1 MNTTSI
7 DGLQKSAPLK
17 LGGRLLA
24 AARRRGLLDRWLLL
38 AVVLGFGL
46 GVQGLGWG
54 RYDCLNV
61 DAMAFRN
68 IFSKNRP
75 PMHPGEFLKPPF
87 YTYVNHF
94 AARLPAMAISGSLF
108 WKEKKERN
116 ELYFQLR
123 LFLARSLNLVL
134 FAATV
139 VMVFWVVRMY
149 FDAASARVAALL
161 FATSA
166 GFVCYQ
172 IFLTTDLALVFMM
185 MTSFVCSCLIAR
197 RPAMGISVAAGLL
210 AGLATATKYNGL
222 SVAVALP
229 LAHLMGS
236 RGNPLLA
243 CLKRPAAWAC
253 GLAVPVGFLIG
264 NPYAVLDW
272 PKFSSDFFYNYTTT
286 PVYGGQ
292 VEGTGYVSF
301 FQTFPDI
308 LGWPGTI
315 LVMCGI
321 LAGLV
326 GLVFSVRRND
336 GVHHAKAA
344 KVGRDVPARRGD
356 DSRTAQRSV
365 PTFQP
370 ETATSLSCP
379 SSDAWKLS
387 VLALAVFA
395 LYTWKIGEFPR
406 MTTRFVLPM
415 APFLLILAAAG
426 FGILARAKWIFL
438 PVLAAVLAYNL
449 ACGWWIGELFRE
461 DPRMRLLPV
470 VRNQIVGESIVE
482 VSKSIP
488 SISLMPGREIRTIK
502 MPGAIERGAQFDKMF
517 ADNKEMQKLSGKWR
531 SKDGPEWFTK
541 ENREKRGSGWI
552 IWSSNDVEKI
562 VSGEY
567 QALFDPASGFEVV
580 FDGASPVRP
589 WWAYP
594 DQPDFVVNRAT
605 VWKKIPAPPPPAP
618 PAS

>member
-1 MNTTSI
+1 MQTPRPIHALSRLR
-7 DGLQKSAPLK
+7 DFA
-17 LGGRLLA
+17 GRW
-24 AARRRGLLDRWLLL
+24 GVLDRWLLL
-38 AVVLGFGL
+38 AVVLGFAM
-46 GVQGLGWG
+46 GVQGFGWG

-68 IFSKNRP
+68 IFSKSRP

-94 AARLPAMAISGSLF
+94 AARLPATALSGAVF
-108 WKEKKERN
+108 WKDKKERN

-123 LFLARSLNLVL
+123 LLLARSLNLAL
-134 FAATV
+134 FAGTV
-139 VMVFWVVRMY
+139 AAVFAVVRMY
-149 FDAASARVAALL
+149 FGTASARVAALL

-185 MTSFVCSCLIAR
+185 MASFACSCVIAR
-197 RPAMGISVAAGLL
+197 NPAMGISVAAGLL
-210 AGLATATKYNGL
+210 AGLASATKYNGL

-236 RGNPLLA
+236 RGNPVLA
-243 CLKRPAAWAC
+243 CLKRPAAWVC

-272 PKFSSDFFYNYTTT
+272 PKFHSDFYYNYTTT

-292 VEGTGYVSF
+292 TTGTGYAAF
-301 FQTFPDI
+301 FQTIPEI
-308 LGWPGTI
+308 LGWPATAI
-315 LVMCGI
+315 VICGLAAG

-326 GLVFSVRRND
+326 LNRRRN
-336 GVHHAKAA
+336 
-344 KVGRDVPARRGD
+344 
-356 DSRTAQRSV
+356 
-365 PTFQP
+365 
-370 ETATSLSCP
+370 
-379 SSDAWKLS
+379 DAWKLS
-387 VLALAVFA
+387 LLALAVFA

-415 APFLLILAAAG
+415 TPFVLILAAAG
-426 FGILARAKWIFL
+426 FGLLSRAKWISL
-438 PVLAAVLAYNL
+438 PLLAAAVVYNL
-449 ACGWWIGELFRE
+449 ACGWWVGELFRK
-461 DPRMRLLPV
+461 DPRMRMLDV
-470 VRNQIVGESIVE
+470 VREQIVGGSVVE

-488 SISLMPGREIRTIK
+488 SISLMPDRDIRMVK

-517 ADNKEMQKLSGKWR
+517 ADNPEMQKLSGKWK
-531 SKDGPEWFTK
+531 SKEGPEWFTK
-541 ENREKRGSGWI
+541 ESRDKRGSGWI

-562 VSGEY
+562 VSAEY
-567 QALFDPASGFEVV
+567 RALFDPASGFEVV

-589 WWAYP
+589 RWAYP
-594 DQPDFVVNRAT
+594 HQPDFIVNRAT
-605 VWKKIPAPPPPAP
+605 VWKKIPSPQEK

>member
-1 MNTTSI
+1 MNANSI
-7 DGLQKSAPLK
+7 DGQQKSMPLK

-24 AARRRGLLDRWLLL
+24 AARRRGLLDKWLLL

-68 IFSKNRP
+68 IFAKSRP

-108 WKEKKERN
+108 WKGQKERN

-123 LFLARSLNLVL
+123 LFLARSLNLAL

-139 VMVFWVVRMY
+139 VMVYWVVRMY

-185 MTSFVCSCLIAR
+185 MTSFVCACAIAR
-197 RPAMGISVAAGLL
+197 RPAMGLSVAAGLL

-272 PKFSSDFFYNYTTT
+272 PKFRSDFFYNYTTT

-292 VEGTGYVSF
+292 TEGTGYVAF
-301 FQTFPDI
+301 FRTFPEI
-308 LGWPGTI
+308 LGWPATI
-315 LVMCGI
+315 IVACGV

-326 GLVFSVRRND
+326 GLVFSVRR
-336 GVHHAKAA
+336 
-344 KVGRDVPARRGD
+344 
-356 DSRTAQRSV
+356 
-365 PTFQP
+365 
-370 ETATSLSCP
+370 
-379 SSDAWKLS
+379 SDAWKLPLLS
-387 VLALAVFA
+387 LAVFA

-415 APFLLILAAAG
+415 VPFLLILAAAG

-438 PVLAAVLAYNL
+438 PVLVAALAYNL

-461 DPRMRLLPV
+461 DPRMRLIPV
-470 VRNQIVGESIVE
+470 VRDQIVGESIVE

-488 SISLMPGREIRTIK
+488 SISLMPGRGIRTIK

-531 SKDGPEWFTK
+531 SKDGPEWFAK

-594 DQPDFVVNRAT
+594 DQPDFIVNRAT
-605 VWKKIPAPPPPAP
+605 VWKKIPAPSPPAP